1 MEIKADD
8 SPLKRLFRL
17 NRTVPTAEVY
27 ARIEEIE
34 RPWIG
39 RLLAEVAA
47 GTTPVASRA
56 EWIQR
61 LDALLESE
69 RTGSESSRYLAEQ
82 ATYGELRSYVREFA
96 ADGLTEAQNFFPS
109 IARMP
114 IKAQMAV
121 MRVLIDEFGCGN
133 LMQSHSYL
141 YLALLDE
148 LDLPTDLETLVDG
161 VSDETLGFLDVFYWL
176 TTRAEDL
183 EYFLGG
189 LAYLEASIPSAFSFL
204 VAACDRLGIR
214 HGTYYSEHVHIDS
227 FHMKEMQTAI
237 REYEL
242 ARGLDPTKVWIGAL
256 LLSRLL
262 GEAADAAVDR
272 ARGRLDAAH
281 A

>member
-1 MEIKADD
+1 MEIKAGD
-8 SPLKRLFRL
+8 SPLKQLFRL
-17 NRTVPTAEVY
+17 NRTLPTAAVY

-39 RLLAEVAA
+39 RLIAELEA
-47 GTTPVASRA
+47 GTTPVGSRA
-56 EWIQR
+56 EWVQR
-61 LDALLESE
+61 LGGLLESE
-69 RTGSESSRYLAEQ
+69 RAGSDSSRYLAER
-82 ATYGELRSYVREFA
+82 ATRAEFRSYVREFA
-96 ADGLTEAQNFFPS
+96 VDGLTEAQNFFPS
-109 IARMP
+109 IPRLP

-141 YLALLDE
+141 YLALLEE
-148 LDLPTDLETLVDG
+148 LELPTDLPTLVDG
-161 VSDETLGFLDVFYWL
+161 TSDETFGFLDVFYWL
-176 TTRAEDL
+176 TTRAEDV

-204 VAACDRLGIR
+204 TTACERLGIT
-214 HGTYYSEHVHIDS
+214 HGTYYSEHVHIDG

-262 GEAADAAVDR
+262 GDAADAAVDR
-272 ARGRLDAAH
+272 ARGRLDAPVG
-281 A
+281 